1 MLRAVVAADPQWRL
15 TRRYGP
21 VEVYEFQG
29 VAKMPEKI
37 QVDVPYT
44 LRLTLEAA
52 TGK

>member
-1 MLRAVVAADPQWRL
+1 MRL
-15 TRRYGP
+15 TRRYGT

-29 VAKMPEKI
+29 VVKMPKKI

-44 LRLTLEAA
+44 LRLTLEAP